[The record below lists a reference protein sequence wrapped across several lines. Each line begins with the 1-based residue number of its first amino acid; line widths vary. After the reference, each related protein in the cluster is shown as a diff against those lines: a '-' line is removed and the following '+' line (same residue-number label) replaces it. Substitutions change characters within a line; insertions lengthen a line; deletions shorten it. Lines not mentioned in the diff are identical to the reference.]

1 MKFEQLPVDSVFSC
15 TCHNCTFWKISERH
29 FVTIIVKDMEVD
41 WTKYEWD
48 GTDVKVINLDLVEI
62 KAKSI

>member
-1 MKFEQLPVDSVFSC
+1 
-15 TCHNCTFWKISERH
+15 
-29 FVTIIVKDMEVD
+29 MEVD